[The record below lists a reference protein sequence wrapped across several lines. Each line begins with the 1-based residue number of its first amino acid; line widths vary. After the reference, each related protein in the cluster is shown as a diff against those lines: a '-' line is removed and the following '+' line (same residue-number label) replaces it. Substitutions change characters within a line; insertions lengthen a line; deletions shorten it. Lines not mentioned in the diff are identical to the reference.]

1 MHRKS
6 LTRALDASLQRLGL
20 DYIDLY
26 YVHWWDFTT
35 PVEEVQRVLDDA
47 VSAGKILHIGLSYVP
62 AWVVSRAQAF
72 HHLRGLAP
80 VACIEL
86 ESSLVPRSIECQP
99 LQLDGPHHICLPP
112 SLLPADGH
120 T

>member
-35 PVEEVQRVLDDA
+35 PVEEVQRALDDA
-47 VSAGKILHIGLSYVP
+47 VSAGKILHIGLSDVP
-62 AWVVSRAQAF
+62 AWVVSRAQ
-72 HHLRGLAP
+72 
-80 VACIEL
+80 
-86 ESSLVPRSIECQP
+86 RSEE
-99 LQLDGPHHICLPP
+99 
-112 SLLPADGH
+112 H
-120 T
+120 TSEIQYLMRISYAVFRLTKKITMMYK